1 MLEATRPVSAGAA
14 NQSRTSASGSRSSRR
29 KRRRGIVLP
38 AFLVAVAL
46 VAAVAVGAKVMSR
59 SGSGANS
66 LAQAID
72 ALPHSGSVA
81 LIVQERDN
89 IIVMDAAESALTVA
103 SKPATVNPSQVMA
116 SQSAAA
122 NSSSSS
128 AATEIVSAPAPDAGT
143 AQSIGY
149 NMLPQ
154 FGFNQT
160 TQWTCLLDL
169 WNRESGWLY
178 DAENPSSGAYGI
190 PQALPGSK
198 MATAGADWQ
207 TDPATQIK
215 WGLGYISQ
223 TYGTPCNAY
232 DFDVANGG
240 Y

>member
-1 MLEATRPVSAGAA
+1 MLVG
-14 NQSRTSASGSRSSRR
+14 
-29 KRRRGIVLP
+29 V
-38 AFLVAVAL
+38 
-46 VAAVAVGAKVMSR
+46 VAVGAKVMSR
-59 SGSGANS
+59 NGSGANS
-66 LAQAID
+66 LAEAID
-72 ALPHSGSVA
+72 AVPRSGSVA
-81 LIVQERDN
+81 LIVQEREN
-89 IIVMDAAESALTVA
+89 IIVMDAAVGTLTVA
-103 SKPATVNPSQVMA
+103 SKPAIVNPAQVID

-128 AATEIVSAPAPDAGT
+128 TSTTIVNAPPPDPGT

-149 NMLPQ
+149 DMLPQ

-169 WNRESGWLY
+169 WDRESGWLY
-178 DAENPSSGAYGI
+178 DAENPTSGAYGI
-190 PQALPGSK
+190 PQALPGDK
-198 MATAGADWQ
+198 MASAGADWQ

-223 TYGTPCNAY
+223 VYGTPCNAY